1 MLGRGRKKIEL
12 PIEEIVK
19 KWEQGVTQ
27 KELSKEY
34 GVSDVTIRKRI
45 SEYYEKEE
53 KEKPKKKIELP
64 IEEIVKKWEQGVT
77 QKELSKEYGVSDVT
91 IRKRI
96 SEYYE
101 KEEKEKP
108 KKKIELPI
116 EEIVKKW
123 EQGVTQ
129 KELSKEY
136 GVSDVTIRKRISEYY
151 EKEEKEKPKKKIE
164 LPIEEIVKKWEQGV
178 TQKELSKEYGV
189 SDVTIRKRISEYYEK
204 EEKKKTKQRIE
215 LQIKEIVKRWEQG
228 TTQKKLSKEYGV
240 SRVTISKRISEYYEK
255 EKKEKPKQR
264 IELQIEEIVK
274 KWEQGITQE
283 KLSKEYGVSEYIIRK
298 RISEYYEKEEKE
310 KPKKKIELPIE
321 EIVKKWEQGVTQKEL
336 SKEYGVSRVTINKR
350 ISEYYEKEEKGKPK
364 QRIELPIEE
373 IVKKWEQGTT
383 QEKLSKEYGVSGF
396 TISKRI
402 SEYYEKEEKEK
413 PKQRIEL
420 PIEEIVKKWERGIT
434 QKELSKRYGVSKST
448 INKRI
453 SKYYQ
458 KKKRKKNEE
467 KKAKILR
474 NSSIIVEY
482 LRKGLTIEQIESI
495 ASKQNIIVPQEVK
508 EKAIQKIEQLK
519 ENKTN
524 ESNER

>member
-34 GVSDVTIRKRI
+34 GVSEALIGR
-45 SEYYEKEE
+45 
-53 KEKPKKKIELP
+53 
-64 IEEIVKKWEQGVT
+64 
-77 QKELSKEYGVSDVT
+77 
-91 IRKRI
+91 
-96 SEYYE
+96 
-101 KEEKEKP
+101 
-108 KKKIELPI
+108 
-116 EEIVKKW
+116 
-123 EQGVTQ
+123 
-129 KELSKEY
+129 
-136 GVSDVTIRKRISEYY
+136 
-151 EKEEKEKPKKKIE
+151 
-164 LPIEEIVKKWEQGV
+164 
-178 TQKELSKEYGV
+178 
-189 SDVTIRKRISEYYEK
+189 
-204 EEKKKTKQRIE
+204 
-215 LQIKEIVKRWEQG
+215 
-228 TTQKKLSKEYGV
+228 
-240 SRVTISKRISEYYEK
+240 
-255 EKKEKPKQR
+255 
-264 IELQIEEIVK
+264 
-274 KWEQGITQE
+274 
-283 KLSKEYGVSEYIIRK
+283 
-298 RISEYYEKEEKE
+298 
-310 KPKKKIELPIE
+310 
-321 EIVKKWEQGVTQKEL
+321 
-336 SKEYGVSRVTINKR
+336 
-350 ISEYYEKEEKGKPK
+350 
-364 QRIELPIEE
+364 
-373 IVKKWEQGTT
+373 
-383 QEKLSKEYGVSGF
+383 
-396 TISKRI
+396 RI

>member
-34 GVSDVTIRKRI
+34 GVSEALIGR
-45 SEYYEKEE
+45 
-53 KEKPKKKIELP
+53 
-64 IEEIVKKWEQGVT
+64 
-77 QKELSKEYGVSDVT
+77 
-91 IRKRI
+91 
-96 SEYYE
+96 
-101 KEEKEKP
+101 
-108 KKKIELPI
+108 
-116 EEIVKKW
+116 
-123 EQGVTQ
+123 
-129 KELSKEY
+129 
-136 GVSDVTIRKRISEYY
+136 
-151 EKEEKEKPKKKIE
+151 
-164 LPIEEIVKKWEQGV
+164 
-178 TQKELSKEYGV
+178 
-189 SDVTIRKRISEYYEK
+189 
-204 EEKKKTKQRIE
+204 
-215 LQIKEIVKRWEQG
+215 
-228 TTQKKLSKEYGV
+228 
-240 SRVTISKRISEYYEK
+240 
-255 EKKEKPKQR
+255 
-264 IELQIEEIVK
+264 
-274 KWEQGITQE
+274 
-283 KLSKEYGVSEYIIRK
+283 
-298 RISEYYEKEEKE
+298 
-310 KPKKKIELPIE
+310 
-321 EIVKKWEQGVTQKEL
+321 
-336 SKEYGVSRVTINKR
+336 R

-364 QRIELPIEE
+364 
-373 IVKKWEQGTT
+373 K
-383 QEKLSKEYGVSGF
+383 
-396 TISKRI
+396 
-402 SEYYEKEEKEK
+402 
-413 PKQRIEL
+413 RIEL

>member
-34 GVSDVTIRKRI
+34 GVSDVTI
-45 SEYYEKEE
+45 S
-53 KEKPKKKIELP
+53 
-64 IEEIVKKWEQGVT
+64 
-77 QKELSKEYGVSDVT
+77 
-91 IRKRI
+91 
-96 SEYYE
+96 
-101 KEEKEKP
+101 
-108 KKKIELPI
+108 
-116 EEIVKKW
+116 
-123 EQGVTQ
+123 
-129 KELSKEY
+129 
-136 GVSDVTIRKRISEYY
+136 
-151 EKEEKEKPKKKIE
+151 
-164 LPIEEIVKKWEQGV
+164 
-178 TQKELSKEYGV
+178 
-189 SDVTIRKRISEYYEK
+189 KRISEYYEK

-310 KPKKKIELPIE
+310 KPKQKIELPIE

-350 ISEYYEKEEKGKPK
+350 ISEYYEKEEKGKPR

-373 IVKKWEQGTT
+373 IVKSGSKALHRKNSQKNMEFQD
-383 QEKLSKEYGVSGF
+383 LLLVKEY
-396 TISKRI
+396 
-402 SEYYEKEEKEK
+402 
-413 PKQRIEL
+413 
-420 PIEEIVKKWERGIT
+420 
-434 QKELSKRYGVSKST
+434 LSIMK
-448 INKRI
+448 
-453 SKYYQ
+453 
-458 KKKRKKNEE
+458 KKKRKNQSREE
-467 KKAKILR
+467 
-474 NSSIIVEY
+474 NY
-482 LRKGLTIEQIESI
+482 Q
-495 ASKQNIIVPQEVK
+495 
-508 EKAIQKIEQLK
+508 
-519 ENKTN
+519 
-524 ESNER
+524 

>member
-1 MLGRGRKKIEL
+1 MNTYRRIKDKSMTSEISIKKRMRNILFITFLVFTILIGRIGFIQIIQGGELTSMAYEQQTLDRVINPKRGTIYDSTGKYILAISSTVETVTVNPGNIAKEQKELVAKKLSELFELDYEKVLKKVTKRSSMETIAKKIEKEKADELRKWMEENKITTGINIDEDTKRYYPNNSFAAQIIGFCGSDNQGLDGIEAKYEKEEKEKPKKRIEL

-19 KWEQGVTQ
+19 KWKQGVTQ

-34 GVSDVTIRKRI
+34 GVSEALIGR
-45 SEYYEKEE
+45 
-53 KEKPKKKIELP
+53 
-64 IEEIVKKWEQGVT
+64 
-77 QKELSKEYGVSDVT
+77 
-91 IRKRI
+91 
-96 SEYYE
+96 
-101 KEEKEKP
+101 
-108 KKKIELPI
+108 
-116 EEIVKKW
+116 
-123 EQGVTQ
+123 
-129 KELSKEY
+129 
-136 GVSDVTIRKRISEYY
+136 
-151 EKEEKEKPKKKIE
+151 
-164 LPIEEIVKKWEQGV
+164 
-178 TQKELSKEYGV
+178 
-189 SDVTIRKRISEYYEK
+189 
-204 EEKKKTKQRIE
+204 
-215 LQIKEIVKRWEQG
+215 
-228 TTQKKLSKEYGV
+228 
-240 SRVTISKRISEYYEK
+240 
-255 EKKEKPKQR
+255 
-264 IELQIEEIVK
+264 
-274 KWEQGITQE
+274 
-283 KLSKEYGVSEYIIRK
+283 
-298 RISEYYEKEEKE
+298 
-310 KPKKKIELPIE
+310 
-321 EIVKKWEQGVTQKEL
+321 
-336 SKEYGVSRVTINKR
+336 R

-373 IVKKWEQGTT
+373 IVKKWEQGVT
-383 QEKLSKEYGVSGF
+383 QKELSKEYGVSGF

-402 SEYYEKEEKEK
+402 SEYYEKEEKKK

-448 INKRI
+448 ISKRI

>member
-34 GVSDVTIRKRI
+34 GVSDVTIR
-45 SEYYEKEE
+45 
-53 KEKPKKKIELP
+53 
-64 IEEIVKKWEQGVT
+64 
-77 QKELSKEYGVSDVT
+77 
-91 IRKRI
+91 
-96 SEYYE
+96 
-101 KEEKEKP
+101 
-108 KKKIELPI
+108 
-116 EEIVKKW
+116 
-123 EQGVTQ
+123 
-129 KELSKEY
+129 
-136 GVSDVTIRKRISEYY
+136 
-151 EKEEKEKPKKKIE
+151 
-164 LPIEEIVKKWEQGV
+164 
-178 TQKELSKEYGV
+178 
-189 SDVTIRKRISEYYEK
+189 
-204 EEKKKTKQRIE
+204 
-215 LQIKEIVKRWEQG
+215 
-228 TTQKKLSKEYGV
+228 
-240 SRVTISKRISEYYEK
+240 
-255 EKKEKPKQR
+255 
-264 IELQIEEIVK
+264 
-274 KWEQGITQE
+274 
-283 KLSKEYGVSEYIIRK
+283 
-298 RISEYYEKEEKE
+298 
-310 KPKKKIELPIE
+310 
-321 EIVKKWEQGVTQKEL
+321 
-336 SKEYGVSRVTINKR
+336 
-350 ISEYYEKEEKGKPK
+350 
-364 QRIELPIEE
+364 
-373 IVKKWEQGTT
+373 
-383 QEKLSKEYGVSGF
+383 
-396 TISKRI
+396 KRI

>member
-53 KEKPKKKIELP
+53 KEKPKKRIELP

-91 IRKRI
+91 I
-96 SEYYE
+96 S
-101 KEEKEKP
+101 
-108 KKKIELPI
+108 
-116 EEIVKKW
+116 
-123 EQGVTQ
+123 
-129 KELSKEY
+129 
-136 GVSDVTIRKRISEYY
+136 
-151 EKEEKEKPKKKIE
+151 
-164 LPIEEIVKKWEQGV
+164 
-178 TQKELSKEYGV
+178 
-189 SDVTIRKRISEYYEK
+189 KRISEYYEK

-215 LQIKEIVKRWEQG
+215 LQIK
-228 TTQKKLSKEYGV
+228 
-240 SRVTISKRISEYYEK
+240 
-255 EKKEKPKQR
+255 
-264 IELQIEEIVK
+264 
-274 KWEQGITQE
+274 
-283 KLSKEYGVSEYIIRK
+283 
-298 RISEYYEKEEKE
+298 
-310 KPKKKIELPIE
+310 
-321 EIVKKWEQGVTQKEL
+321 
-336 SKEYGVSRVTINKR
+336 
-350 ISEYYEKEEKGKPK
+350 
-364 QRIELPIEE
+364 E

-448 INKRI
+448 ISKRI

>member
-12 PIEEIVK
+12 P
-19 KWEQGVTQ
+19 
-27 KELSKEY
+27 
-34 GVSDVTIRKRI
+34 
-45 SEYYEKEE
+45 
-53 KEKPKKKIELP
+53 
-64 IEEIVKKWEQGVT
+64 
-77 QKELSKEYGVSDVT
+77 
-91 IRKRI
+91 
-96 SEYYE
+96 
-101 KEEKEKP
+101 
-108 KKKIELPI
+108 
-116 EEIVKKW
+116 
-123 EQGVTQ
+123 
-129 KELSKEY
+129 
-136 GVSDVTIRKRISEYY
+136 
-151 EKEEKEKPKKKIE
+151 
-164 LPIEEIVKKWEQGV
+164 
-178 TQKELSKEYGV
+178 
-189 SDVTIRKRISEYYEK
+189 
-204 EEKKKTKQRIE
+204 
-215 LQIKEIVKRWEQG
+215 
-228 TTQKKLSKEYGV
+228 
-240 SRVTISKRISEYYEK
+240 
-255 EKKEKPKQR
+255 
-264 IELQIEEIVK
+264 IEEIVK

-310 KPKKKIELPIE
+310 KPKQKIELPIE

-350 ISEYYEKEEKGKPK
+350 ISEYYEKEEKGKPR

>member
-34 GVSDVTIRKRI
+34 GVSEALIGR
-45 SEYYEKEE
+45 
-53 KEKPKKKIELP
+53 
-64 IEEIVKKWEQGVT
+64 
-77 QKELSKEYGVSDVT
+77 
-91 IRKRI
+91 
-96 SEYYE
+96 
-101 KEEKEKP
+101 
-108 KKKIELPI
+108 
-116 EEIVKKW
+116 
-123 EQGVTQ
+123 
-129 KELSKEY
+129 
-136 GVSDVTIRKRISEYY
+136 
-151 EKEEKEKPKKKIE
+151 
-164 LPIEEIVKKWEQGV
+164 
-178 TQKELSKEYGV
+178 
-189 SDVTIRKRISEYYEK
+189 RISEYYEK

-310 KPKKKIELPIE
+310 KPKQKIELPIE

-350 ISEYYEKEEKGKPK
+350 ISEYYEKEEKGKP
-364 QRIELPIEE
+364 R
-373 IVKKWEQGTT
+373 
-383 QEKLSKEYGVSGF
+383 
-396 TISKRI
+396 
-402 SEYYEKEEKEK
+402 
-413 PKQRIEL
+413 QRIEL

>member
-1 MLGRGRKKIEL
+1 MLGRGRKKIELPIEEIVKKWEQGVTQKELSKEYGVSEALIGRRISEYYEKEEKGKPKQRIEL

-53 KEKPKKKIELP
+53 KEKP
-64 IEEIVKKWEQGVT
+64 
-77 QKELSKEYGVSDVT
+77 
-91 IRKRI
+91 
-96 SEYYE
+96 
-101 KEEKEKP
+101 
-108 KKKIELPI
+108 
-116 EEIVKKW
+116 
-123 EQGVTQ
+123 
-129 KELSKEY
+129 
-136 GVSDVTIRKRISEYY
+136 
-151 EKEEKEKPKKKIE
+151 
-164 LPIEEIVKKWEQGV
+164 
-178 TQKELSKEYGV
+178 
-189 SDVTIRKRISEYYEK
+189 
-204 EEKKKTKQRIE
+204 KQRIE

-310 KPKKKIELPIE
+310 KPKQKIELPIE

-336 SKEYGVSRVTINKR
+336 SKEYGVSEALIGRR
-350 ISEYYEKEEKGKPK
+350 ISEYYEKEEKG
-364 QRIELPIEE
+364 
-373 IVKKWEQGTT
+373 
-383 QEKLSKEYGVSGF
+383 
-396 TISKRI
+396 
-402 SEYYEKEEKEK
+402 K

-448 INKRI
+448 ISKRI

>member
-34 GVSDVTIRKRI
+34 GVSDV
-45 SEYYEKEE
+45 
-53 KEKPKKKIELP
+53 
-64 IEEIVKKWEQGVT
+64 
-77 QKELSKEYGVSDVT
+77 
-91 IRKRI
+91 
-96 SEYYE
+96 
-101 KEEKEKP
+101 
-108 KKKIELPI
+108 
-116 EEIVKKW
+116 
-123 EQGVTQ
+123 
-129 KELSKEY
+129 
-136 GVSDVTIRKRISEYY
+136 
-151 EKEEKEKPKKKIE
+151 
-164 LPIEEIVKKWEQGV
+164 
-178 TQKELSKEYGV
+178 
-189 SDVTIRKRISEYYEK
+189 
-204 EEKKKTKQRIE
+204 
-215 LQIKEIVKRWEQG
+215 
-228 TTQKKLSKEYGV
+228 
-240 SRVTISKRISEYYEK
+240 
-255 EKKEKPKQR
+255 
-264 IELQIEEIVK
+264 
-274 KWEQGITQE
+274 
-283 KLSKEYGVSEYIIRK
+283 
-298 RISEYYEKEEKE
+298 
-310 KPKKKIELPIE
+310 
-321 EIVKKWEQGVTQKEL
+321 
-336 SKEYGVSRVTINKR
+336 
-350 ISEYYEKEEKGKPK
+350 
-364 QRIELPIEE
+364 
-373 IVKKWEQGTT
+373 
-383 QEKLSKEYGVSGF
+383 

>member
-34 GVSDVTIRKRI
+34 GVSDVTISKRI

-53 KEKPKKKIELP
+53 KEKPKKRIELP

-91 IRKRI
+91 ISKRI

-108 KKKIELPI
+108 KKRIELPI

-136 GVSDVTIRKRISEYY
+136 GVSDVTISKRISEYY
-151 EKEEKEKPKKKIE
+151 EKEEKEKPKKRIE

-189 SDVTIRKRISEYYEK
+189 SDVTIS
-204 EEKKKTKQRIE
+204 
-215 LQIKEIVKRWEQG
+215 
-228 TTQKKLSKEYGV
+228 
-240 SRVTISKRISEYYEK
+240 
-255 EKKEKPKQR
+255 
-264 IELQIEEIVK
+264 
-274 KWEQGITQE
+274 
-283 KLSKEYGVSEYIIRK
+283 K

-310 KPKKKIELPIE
+310 KPKK
-321 EIVKKWEQGVTQKEL
+321 
-336 SKEYGVSRVTINKR
+336 
-350 ISEYYEKEEKGKPK
+350 
-364 QRIELPIEE
+364 
-373 IVKKWEQGTT
+373 
-383 QEKLSKEYGVSGF
+383 
-396 TISKRI
+396 
-402 SEYYEKEEKEK
+402 
-413 PKQRIEL
+413 RIEL

>member
-34 GVSDVTIRKRI
+34 GVSEALIGR
-45 SEYYEKEE
+45 
-53 KEKPKKKIELP
+53 
-64 IEEIVKKWEQGVT
+64 
-77 QKELSKEYGVSDVT
+77 
-91 IRKRI
+91 
-96 SEYYE
+96 
-101 KEEKEKP
+101 
-108 KKKIELPI
+108 
-116 EEIVKKW
+116 
-123 EQGVTQ
+123 
-129 KELSKEY
+129 
-136 GVSDVTIRKRISEYY
+136 
-151 EKEEKEKPKKKIE
+151 
-164 LPIEEIVKKWEQGV
+164 
-178 TQKELSKEYGV
+178 
-189 SDVTIRKRISEYYEK
+189 
-204 EEKKKTKQRIE
+204 
-215 LQIKEIVKRWEQG
+215 
-228 TTQKKLSKEYGV
+228 
-240 SRVTISKRISEYYEK
+240 
-255 EKKEKPKQR
+255 
-264 IELQIEEIVK
+264 
-274 KWEQGITQE
+274 
-283 KLSKEYGVSEYIIRK
+283 
-298 RISEYYEKEEKE
+298 
-310 KPKKKIELPIE
+310 
-321 EIVKKWEQGVTQKEL
+321 
-336 SKEYGVSRVTINKR
+336 R
-350 ISEYYEKEEKGKPK
+350 ISEYYEKEEKG
-364 QRIELPIEE
+364 
-373 IVKKWEQGTT
+373 
-383 QEKLSKEYGVSGF
+383 
-396 TISKRI
+396 
-402 SEYYEKEEKEK
+402 K

>member
-53 KEKPKKKIELP
+53 KEKPKK
-64 IEEIVKKWEQGVT
+64 
-77 QKELSKEYGVSDVT
+77 
-91 IRKRI
+91 
-96 SEYYE
+96 
-101 KEEKEKP
+101 
-108 KKKIELPI
+108 
-116 EEIVKKW
+116 
-123 EQGVTQ
+123 
-129 KELSKEY
+129 
-136 GVSDVTIRKRISEYY
+136 
-151 EKEEKEKPKKKIE
+151 
-164 LPIEEIVKKWEQGV
+164 
-178 TQKELSKEYGV
+178 
-189 SDVTIRKRISEYYEK
+189 
-204 EEKKKTKQRIE
+204 
-215 LQIKEIVKRWEQG
+215 
-228 TTQKKLSKEYGV
+228 
-240 SRVTISKRISEYYEK
+240 
-255 EKKEKPKQR
+255 
-264 IELQIEEIVK
+264 
-274 KWEQGITQE
+274 
-283 KLSKEYGVSEYIIRK
+283 
-298 RISEYYEKEEKE
+298 
-310 KPKKKIELPIE
+310 
-321 EIVKKWEQGVTQKEL
+321 
-336 SKEYGVSRVTINKR
+336 
-350 ISEYYEKEEKGKPK
+350 
-364 QRIELPIEE
+364 
-373 IVKKWEQGTT
+373 
-383 QEKLSKEYGVSGF
+383 
-396 TISKRI
+396 
-402 SEYYEKEEKEK
+402 
-413 PKQRIEL
+413 RIEL